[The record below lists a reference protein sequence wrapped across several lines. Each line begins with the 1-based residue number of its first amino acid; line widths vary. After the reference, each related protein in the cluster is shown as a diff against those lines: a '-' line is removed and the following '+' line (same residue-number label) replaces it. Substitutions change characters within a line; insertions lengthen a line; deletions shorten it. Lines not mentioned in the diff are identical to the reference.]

1 MPLLGLG
8 KQGLHPHLP
17 LADCP
22 LVGLGR
28 VVAPHLL
35 QAQVRVAE
43 VYRDAVRH
51 NAVAVVAVH
60 NHPSGDPTPS
70 SADVALTAELAR
82 AGELL
87 GVELLDHLIVGQ
99 GRWASLRRL
108 GPGFPAAT

>member
-1 MPLLGLG
+1 MMQIMAPVGY
-8 KQGLHPHLP
+8 
-17 LADCP
+17 LA
-22 LVGLGR
+22 
-28 VVAPHLL
+28 

-87 GVELLDHLIVGQ
+87 GVELLDHLVVGQ
-99 GRWASLRRL
+99 GRWASLRRSGL
-108 GPGFPAAT
+108 GFPAAT